1 VGAAQ
6 PVVAVSEP
14 GPSLG
19 KEQEMKTAI
28 AVVMT
33 LAVATIF
40 GCQSPQGGGMSED
53 EGFKVSVPVLGAKIK
68 QGDRQTVNVSLDRGK
83 YFKQDVKL
91 EITATGGIS
100 VEPTSVL
107 VKASDKPEV
116 QLQIAVP
123 KDAALSEYRV
133 YVKATPA
140 TGQPTSTDFTVKV
153 VAP

>member
-1 VGAAQ
+1 MQ
-6 PVVAVSEP
+6 PVVVVSEQ
-14 GPSLG
+14 GPSSE
-19 KEQEMKTAI
+19 KEHEMKTAI
-28 AVVMT
+28 AAVMT

-40 GCQSPQGGGMSED
+40 GCQSPQGGGMAGE
-53 EGFKVSVPVLGAKIK
+53 EGFKIGVPTLTTNIK
-68 QGDRQTVNVSLDRGK
+68 QGDRHTVNVSLHRGK

-91 EITATGGIS
+91 EITATKGIT

-107 VKASDKPEV
+107 VKASDQPEV
-116 QLQIAVP
+116 QLQITAP

-133 YVKATPA
+133 YLKGTPA

>member
-1 VGAAQ
+1 
-6 PVVAVSEP
+6 
-14 GPSLG
+14 
-19 KEQEMKTAI
+19 MKTAI
-28 AVVMT
+28 AAVML
-33 LAVATIF
+33 LAIAALV

-53 EGFKVSVPVLGAKIK
+53 EGFKIGVPILGAKIK
-68 QGDRQTVNVSLDRGK
+68 QGDRQTVNVSLNRGK

-91 EITATGGIS
+91 EVSATEGIS
-100 VEPTSVL
+100 VEPTNVL

-133 YVKATPA
+133 YVKATPE